1 MIQALA
7 ITAWMAD
14 LLTNCAFTALKINV
28 LEANAASAMGP
39 GVNPRREIVRRLS
52 GCHGAPLLSIVG
64 RSQSGVSRDLRS
76 MIVEAGT
83 VSYGC
88 GSFGVTPIAA
98 EDSVARYLG

>member
-39 GVNPRREIVRRLS
+39 GSILAERSS
-52 GCHGAPLLSIVG
+52 GALAVVMVLPCSAS
-64 RSQSGVSRDLRS
+64 
-76 MIVEAGT
+76 
-83 VSYGC
+83 
-88 GSFGVTPIAA
+88 
-98 EDSVARYLG
+98 